1 MDYTDSRIIFR
12 LLKNPR
18 ESFSSI
24 ASDLDISAQ
33 DMNYRVKKIRDEGI
47 IKKYMLHVNPA
58 VYGKDSLYLA
68 FHNDKIYKGPVS
80 SVIKCLEKVVVYG
93 FSGTDS
99 EINERKK
106 EMVDSLGM
114 PVMEYS
120 PKIYTGNASV
130 SPLDLQIINVLRN
143 DPMKK
148 SPDISRIL
156 EVKSTTV
163 EKRIEKLRE
172 NRIIS
177 IIPKLDLSKI
187 NIVILG
193 IFSSRSETIER
204 ELDDSFFVVN
214 DPVSGISLSIEKDI
228 YSANSIIQKIK
239 KIDKN
244 IETMVIYDYDFFE

>member
-18 ESFSSI
+18 ESLSSI

-33 DMNYRVKKIRDEGI
+33 DMNYRVKKIKEDGI
-47 IKKYMLHVNPA
+47 IKRYMLHVNPA
-58 VYGKDSLYLA
+58 VYGKNSLYLA
-68 FHNDKIYKGPVS
+68 FQNDKTYPGSVS
-80 SVIKCLEKVVVYG
+80 SIIKCLEKIVVYG
-93 FSGTDS
+93 FSGTED
-99 EINERKK
+99 ELHQRKK
-106 EMVDSLGM
+106 DMEDSLGT
-114 PVMEYS
+114 PVMEYR
-120 PKIYTGNASV
+120 PKAFTGNSLV

-156 EVKSTTV
+156 DVKSSTV
-163 EKRIEKLRE
+163 EKRIDRLRE
-172 NRIIS
+172 NKLIS

-193 IFSSRSETIER
+193 IFTTRPETIEK
-204 ELDDSFFVVN
+204 ELDESFFVVN
-214 DPVSGISLSIEKDI
+214 DRVSGISLSIEKDI